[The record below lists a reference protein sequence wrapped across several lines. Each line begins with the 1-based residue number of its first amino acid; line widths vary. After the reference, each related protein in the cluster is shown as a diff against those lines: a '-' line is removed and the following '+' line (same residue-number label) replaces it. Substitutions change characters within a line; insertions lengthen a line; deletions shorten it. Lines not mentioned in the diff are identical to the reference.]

1 MAKMTRLANEDH
13 RPDSMLRANTLR
25 VAIDVLLASLANA
38 LNQADRVIM
47 PIAAIPMAAE
57 LGWTMMDKGVVISA
71 FAYGYI
77 CVQLPSGWVSSRA
90 PALGLLLVSVLV
102 WSLSTL
108 LTPSA
113 ARQSFGS
120 LIACRVVM
128 GLAEGF
134 CLPAIFQLFATSVP
148 IEQRSRAFAF
158 MIGCG
163 ALGQLL
169 GLLVCPLISPWRSMF
184 HYFGG
189 AGLLWAVACAGLL
202 SQRRCMKG
210 ASIPVKQND
219 TPSEL
224 GAESDDTG
232 SSGGNPEVGEAPA
245 QEPPFFPLLFRLGTC
260 RPLIAICAAHFG
272 QNWTN
277 YTLSSWLP
285 TYLNEVLGVPTRGLS
300 LTALPFLANALTGM
314 AVGHLADALIAREL
328 CSVLAIRRIATAIGL
343 FGPAVCHLLFAMTR
357 SPAIAIA
364 IVTLSFA
371 CGGTTSSGYMANH
384 SDISSSYAG
393 LTFGISNTVATLPG
407 VIAGPLTAW
416 LIERNAGSWTAVFV
430 LAAGINVA
438 CAAVYLSMSKAH
450 RVL

>member
-1 MAKMTRLANEDH
+1 MNRLADDDKIG
-13 RPDSMLRANTLR
+13 RPDALLGATALS

-77 CVQLPSGWVSSRA
+77 CVQLPSGWISSRA
-90 PALGLLLVSVLV
+90 PALGLLLVAVLV

-113 ARQSFGS
+113 ALGGFGS
-120 LIACRVVM
+120 LVACRALM

-148 IEQRSRAFAF
+148 LELRSRAFAF

-169 GLLVCPLISPWRSMF
+169 GLLVCPLISPWRAMF

-189 AGLLWAVACAGLL
+189 AGLIWAVACAGLIG
-202 SQRRCMKG
+202 RRRYVEG
-210 ASIPVKQND
+210 ASRHVEQND
-219 TPSEL
+219 TPSES
-224 GAESDDTG
+224 GAESDDTA
-232 SSGGNPEVGEAPA
+232 SSGEAPTAHEPFA
-245 QEPPFFPLLFRLGTC
+245 QLLLRLGTC
-260 RPLIAICAAHFG
+260 GPLVAICAAHFG

-285 TYLNEVLGVPTRGLS
+285 TYLSEVLGVPTRGLS
-300 LTALPFLANALTGM
+300 MTALPFLANALAGM
-314 AVGHLADALIAREL
+314 AVGHLADALIAREV
-328 CSVLAIRRIATAIGL
+328 CSVLAVRRIATAIGL

-357 SPAIAIA
+357 SPSVAIAIL
-364 IVTLSFA
+364 TLSFTLGA
-371 CGGTTSSGYMANH
+371 TTSSGYMANH

-416 LIERNAGSWTAVFV
+416 LIERNGGSWTAVFV
-430 LAAGINVA
+430 LAAAINVA
-438 CAAVYLSMSKAH
+438 CAAVYLAMSRAH